1 MIGFTTLGHTMVA
14 CLMGTAMTGM
24 ALYDT
29 GGIRRVYPIEYPHY
43 TQSIYPLSIH
53 YIIYILLYIIIY
65 LYITII
71 YIYIFSIY
79 IYIVLLSIVYVYII
93 IIKDYIIPLHIIK
106 MTHINCWACHFDQP
120 EVLSRAGH
128 RARQP
133 TVR

>member
-1 MIGFTTLGHTMVA
+1 
-14 CLMGTAMTGM
+14 MTPEGSGGYIRLNIPTIHN
-24 ALYDT
+24 LYT
-29 GGIRRVYPIEYPHY
+29 HY
-43 TQSIYPLSIH
+43 LSTILYIY
-53 YIIYILLYIIIY
+53 YYILLYI
-65 LYITII
+65 YILLL
-71 YIYIFSIY
+71 YIYILY
-79 IYIVLLSIVYVYII
+79 VYIVLLSIVYVYII